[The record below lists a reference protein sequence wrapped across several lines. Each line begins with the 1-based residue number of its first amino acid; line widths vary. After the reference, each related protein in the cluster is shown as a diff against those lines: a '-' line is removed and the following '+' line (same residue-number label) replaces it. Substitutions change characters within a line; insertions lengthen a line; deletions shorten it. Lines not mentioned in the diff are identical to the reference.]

1 MSIRIRIDGMKLP
14 EKDTDL
20 SVMIDHAGRVLVGA
34 KIVGRAEYLPSNAD
48 SVRAMSDEDWHG
60 FMQQNTPDATDAI
73 QQLRKIAESA
83 PWNGYSVMQRAK
95 HERSHQVLGLSWRLV
110 DLGLFVVIA
119 AGVIVL
125 CAIFVGIASVVSA
138 ISKKAKKKQKEYWER
153 KK

>member
-1 MSIRIRIDGMKLP
+1 MR
-14 EKDTDL
+14 
-20 SVMIDHAGRVLVGA
+20 
-34 KIVGRAEYLPSNAD
+34 
-48 SVRAMSDEDWHG
+48 G
-60 FMQQNTPDATDAI
+60 FF
-73 QQLRKIAESA
+73 KF
-83 PWNGYSVMQRAK
+83 W
-95 HERSHQVLGLSWRLV
+95 LSWRLV